1 MERKMNQ
8 EIRNYRA
15 AMFMGLSLR
24 QCICSALAIG
34 ASVWI
39 YMTFQNSLSQDVI
52 SWLCILGAA
61 PFALMGFFTWHGMSA
76 EKALAVILRDIFAPR
91 VLPWKTVN
99 YARLANQ
106 RRLEAYIKEVHDR
119 GIEHIEEHPGQPE
132 GTPEGSQNGAEQHPH
147 HIDL

>member
-24 QCICSALAIG
+24 QCVCSALAIG
-34 ASVWI
+34 VSVWI
-39 YMTFQNSLSQDVI
+39 YMTFQHTLSQDVI

-119 GIEHIEEHPGQPE
+119 GIEHIEEHPGQPA

>member
-34 ASVWI
+34 AS
-39 YMTFQNSLSQDVI
+39 
-52 SWLCILGAA
+52 AA

-76 EKALAVILRDIFAPR
+76 EKALAVILRDILSPQ
-91 VLPWKTVN
+91 VLPWRTVN

-106 RRLEAYIKEVHDR
+106 RRLEAYTKEVHDR
-119 GIEHIEEHPGQPE
+119 GIEHIEEHPGQPA
-132 GTPEGSQNGAEQHPH
+132 GTPEGPQDGAGQHSDH
-147 HIDL
+147 DDL

>member
-24 QCICSALAIG
+24 QCVCSTLAIG

-76 EKALAVILRDIFAPR
+76 EKALAVILRDILSPQ
-91 VLPWKTVN
+91 VLPWRTVN

-106 RRLEAYIKEVHDR
+106 RRLEAYTKEVHDR
-119 GIEHIEEHPGQPE
+119 GIEHIEEHPGQPA
-132 GTPEGSQNGAEQHPH
+132 GTPEGPQDGAGQHPH

>member
-61 PFALMGFFTWHGMSA
+61 PFALMGFFYLAWDERRESPGGDSA
-76 EKALAVILRDIFAPR
+76 GHSFAPG
-91 VLPWKTVN
+91 P
-99 YARLANQ
+99 A
-106 RRLEAYIKEVHDR
+106 LENR
-119 GIEHIEEHPGQPE
+119 QLCTFGQPATAGSIHE
-132 GTPEGSQNGAEQHPH
+132 GGT
-147 HIDL
+147 